1 MSLLLWGRGCVAT
14 TGADVGEDKPLLPL
28 LLLLL
33 LGTSHENVALGPQPG
48 SAAEIPAMGM
58 NLEEHM
64 AEVEKNYIR
73 QALTATGGTMTEAAK
88 LLGMTFRAIRYKV
101 RKHGLR

>member
-48 SAAEIPAMGM
+48 DDGAVEAGDMESE
-58 NLEEHM
+58 LEELDDV
-64 AEVEKNYIR
+64 VEP
-73 QALTATGGTMTEAAK
+73 
-88 LLGMTFRAIRYKV
+88 V
-101 RKHGLR
+101 DVLRIMRFQVLRIDILMKSLFCFVEIFFFFFSV